1 MLNRS
6 ERDQPEHIR
15 RCGFI
20 KISPK
25 DPSLNI
31 NEYVKQVNQKQ
42 KTDAPSESDAKPV
55 DKADTVKISQEARE
69 LQEAKEILKK
79 MPEIQ
84 AEKVA
89 ELKNQIKNGTYEIRS
104 GKTAQKMVKEFLLNA
119 LL

>member
-1 MLNRS
+1 MLNRP
-6 ERDQPEHIR
+6 EKDQPGNIR
-15 RCGFI
+15 KCGFM
-20 KISPK
+20 KIPPK

-31 NEYVKQVNQKQ
+31 NEYVKQVNRKQ
-42 KTDAPSESDAKPV
+42 ETDAPSESGAKPV

-89 ELKNQIKNGTYEIRS
+89 ELKNQINNGTYEIRS
-104 GKTAQKMVKEFLLNA
+104 GKTAEKMVTEFLLHA

>member
-31 NEYVKQVNQKQ
+31 NACVKQVNRKQ
-42 KTDAPSESDAKPV
+42 KTDALSELGAKPV

-69 LQEAKEILKK
+69 LQETKKILKK
-79 MPEIQ
+79 MPDVQ
-84 AEKVA
+84 AGKVVK
-89 ELKNQIKNGTYEIRS
+89 LKNRIENGTYEIRS
-104 GKTAQKMVKEFLLNA
+104 GKTAEKIVKEFLLNE